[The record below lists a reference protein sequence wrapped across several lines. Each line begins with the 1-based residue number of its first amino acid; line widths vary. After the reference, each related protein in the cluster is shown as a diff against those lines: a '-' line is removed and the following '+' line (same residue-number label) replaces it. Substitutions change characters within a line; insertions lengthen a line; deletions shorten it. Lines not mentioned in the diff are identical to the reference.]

1 MLRVL
6 KLGGVSA
13 IDYPN
18 RYSPFYA
25 LFEKVKGHAY
35 SFADHTYFGER
46 DAVARYREIGFRKAS
61 ARTFLFAPH
70 TTPAPLLPVMKGIDM
85 LLEPMPGISALAG
98 FVMVRG
104 EK

>member
-6 KLGGVSA
+6 KPGGVSV

-25 LFEKVKGHAY
+25 LFKKVKGHAY
-35 SFADHTYFGER
+35 QFADFTYFGER
-46 DAVARYREIGFRKAS
+46 EALERYRQIGFAKAT
-61 ARTFLFAPH
+61 ARTFLFSPP

-98 FVMVRG
+98 IVMVRG